1 MSSTRAKYEHW
12 LIGSASSVLK
22 EDFITRDLNDKS
34 MDLSSSLPFS
44 GPLQL
49 PTKMQALK
57 LFWFFKDETGLFNTW
72 RYSNSDIQ
80 GIVA

>member
-22 EDFITRDLNDKS
+22 EDFITRDLDDGS
-34 MDLSSSLPFS
+34 LDLASSLPFS

-57 LFWFFKDETGLFNTW
+57 LFWFFKDETG
-72 RYSNSDIQ
+72 DILTQ
-80 GIVA
+80 IFKAS